1 MKKDVYN
8 TLFSTP
14 EEVKNT
20 LKEKIPEGYKRRRYN
35 VYFTQNSWKM
45 AEILAK
51 ASRLSVSRSIE
62 LLLEKSF
69 YEWLGGGKKTGIEA
83 LLIARVERKKK
94 DGEG

>member
-1 MKKDVYN
+1 MKKDVYK

-20 LKEKIPEGYKRRRYN
+20 LKEQIPEGYKRRRYN
-35 VYFTQNSWKM
+35 VYFTRNSWKM

-62 LLLEKSF
+62 LLIEKSF
-69 YEWLGGGKKTGIEA
+69 YNWMNGGKKTGIEA
-83 LLIARVERKKK
+83 LLIAAVERKKK
-94 DGEG
+94 DEGV